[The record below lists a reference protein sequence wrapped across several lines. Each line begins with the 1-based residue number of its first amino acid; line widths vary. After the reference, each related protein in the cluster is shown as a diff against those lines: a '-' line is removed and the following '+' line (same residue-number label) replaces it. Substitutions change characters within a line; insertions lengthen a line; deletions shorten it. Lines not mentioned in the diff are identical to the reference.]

1 MYHVLIADDEPLMRQ
16 ALEVMISKVDGF
28 EVAYS
33 VGNGEI
39 AAEICKNNKVDIV
52 FMDIMMP
59 GESGIECSKKI
70 YEYNPKINIF
80 IVSSYNSFEFA
91 IEALETKVKA
101 YISKPVSF
109 SQIENLLKK
118 CLIENTKINKN
129 NKLDKNQYEE
139 LFSIIKEKDFKKVY
153 YDIPQIIN
161 GIYLEK
167 KDDIGSL
174 REYFINLGQY
184 LINSISI
191 LSEESKKVNE
201 LFPIDEYLIKDKK
214 FFEFWVFKVMNYV
227 FVRNSIKKYELL
239 EKVFHFIDKHIEE
252 EIGLNEIINNCSVS
266 QGHLSRIFKKHFN
279 VSVMEYLHMRKMYMA
294 KSYFCFTDL
303 KITDVAFK
311 LGYNE
316 SSYFSKVFKKYENI
330 TVYQYKKHCKI

>member
-16 ALEVMISKVDGF
+16 ALEVMISRVDDF
-28 EVAYS
+28 EVTYS
-33 VGNGEI
+33 VGTGEM
-39 AAEICKNNKVDIV
+39 AVEICKNNKIDIV

-70 YEYNPKINIF
+70 YEHNPKITIF

-109 SQIENLLKK
+109 LQMQNLLKK
-118 CLIENTKINKN
+118 YLIENAKVNKV
-129 NKLDKNQYEE
+129 DKNQYEE
-139 LFSIIKEKDFKKVY
+139 LFSIIKEKNFKKVY
-153 YDIPQIIN
+153 YDTHKIIN
-161 GIYLEK
+161 SIYFER

-174 REYFINLGQY
+174 RDYFIILGQR
-184 LINSISI
+184 LINSTSI
-191 LSEESKKVNE
+191 FSEESKKVEE
-201 LFPIDEYLIKDKK
+201 LFSIEELLIRDEK

-227 FVRNSIKKYELL
+227 FIQNSINKYRVL
-239 EKVFHFIDKHIEE
+239 EKVFDFIDKHIEE
-252 EIGLNEIINNCSVS
+252 EIGLNEIINNCSLS
-266 QGHLSRIFKKHFN
+266 QGYLSRIFKRQFN

-294 KSYFCFTDL
+294 KNYFCFTDL

-316 SSYFSKVFKKYENI
+316 SSYFSKVFKKYESI
-330 TVYQYKKHCKI
+330 TVYQYKKNCRI